1 MTLLRYFSGG
11 KPQSGENRIGGGM
24 IGLAPDPLL
33 DPCQTLRGLVYVVA
47 VGDVDKRREQ
57 LLEAFGAA
65 EDRRGY
71 GFFVRAASRRPR
83 RRPQSLVL
91 AHPSAF
97 PRDCSAATQNPSV
110 AG

>member
-1 MTLLRYFSGG
+1 MTLSRYFSGG

-24 IGLAPDPLL
+24 IGLTPDPLL
-33 DPCQTLRGLVYVVA
+33 NSRQALRGLVDIVA
-47 VGDVDKRREQ
+47 VGDVDKGFEQ
-57 LLEAFGAA
+57 FLEAFGAA
-65 EDRRGY
+65 EDRGN
-71 GFFVRAASRRPR
+71 GFFARAALRRSR